1 MFEND
6 LKILTEKSVVS
17 EANFAKLF
25 PDIYKRVVDYSIS
38 FNITDWREMKYL
50 YMNRITERPV
60 CVICGK
66 PVKFR
71 SVNKGYTDTCSRE
84 CDLALKSQSHKKIWN
99 GYTKEEKA
107 ARVKQM
113 EDTRE
118 AKTGYRT
125 PFANPDTRKQIEKTM
140 LERYGTLYY
149 ISEEGRKSFQK
160 KMEEKREEIDEKISK
175 SWSEKTQEEK
185 SNINQKRAQTC
196 VEQFGVDNYSKTDEF
211 HKFMSNTTKSL
222 WQNSNWLDKVKNTNL
237 ERYGV
242 MYSCLAKH
250 VQDSNGKQISQSNK
264 EFAQLLEE
272 SGIKNV
278 EVEFSLKK
286 YSYDVKVG
294 DTLIEID
301 PSYTHNSTIGPYF
314 HGKHL
319 EAKDKDYHQ
328 KKSKFAQDQ
337 GYRCIHIWDWDQ
349 IEKIVYMLYNR
360 ERIFARNC
368 EVREVDL
375 DTTNEFL
382 NLYHL
387 QNTCRNQQFRLGLYY
402 NNELVEIMS
411 FGTPRFNH
419 NYQYE
424 LLRLCTRPDYIVV
437 GGANKLFNYFIEHY
451 NPSSVISYCDNS
463 KFSGNVYTQLGM
475 ILKDISKP
483 ACHWY
488 NIKTKQHIT
497 DNLLRQRGADQLLGT
512 TDGKGTSN
520 REIMLREGFVEV
532 YDCGQST
539 YIWKNSVKS
548 SI

>member
-6 LKILTEKSVVS
+6 LKILTEKSVLS

-25 PDIYKRVVDYSIS
+25 PDIYKRVVDYSIP

-50 YMNRITERPV
+50 YMNQINKRPV

-84 CDLALKSQSHKKIWN
+84 CDLELKSRSHKKIWN
-99 GYTKEEKA
+99 DYTKEEKED
-107 ARVKQM
+107 RVKRM

-149 ISEEGRKSFQK
+149 ISEEGRKRITDSHQ
-160 KMEEKREEIDEKISK
+160 EHREEIDKKIAK
-175 SWSEKTQEEK
+175 TWSEKTDEEK
-185 SNINQKRAQTC
+185 QEINQKRDNTC
-196 VEQFGVDNYSKTDEF
+196 LEKFGVNNYSKTSEF
-211 HKFMSNTTKSL
+211 HDYMSNKSKSL
-222 WQNSNWLDKVKNTNL
+222 WQDPDWKEKVKNTNL

-242 MYSCLAKH
+242 VYACLAKH
-250 VQDSNGKQISQSNK
+250 VQESNGKQISQSNK
-264 EFAQLLEE
+264 EFAQLLKQC
-272 SGIKNV
+272 GIKDV
-278 EVEFSLKK
+278 EFEFSLKK
-286 YSYDVKVG
+286 YSYDIKVG
-294 DTLIEID
+294 NKLLEIN

-319 EAKDKDYHQ
+319 EAKGKDYHQ
-328 KKSKFAQDQ
+328 QKTNFAKEN
-337 GYRCIHIWDWDQ
+337 GYQCIHIWDWDQ
-349 IEKIVYMLYNR
+349 PEKIIYMLSTR
-360 ERIFARNC
+360 ERLYAREC
-368 EVREVDL
+368 EVKEVNL
-375 DTTNEFL
+375 EATKEFL

-387 QNTCRNQQFRLGLYY
+387 QNSCRNQEVRLGLYY
-402 NNELVEIMS
+402 NEQLVEIMT
-411 FGTPRFNH
+411 FGKPRYN
-419 NYQYE
+419 NKYEWE

-437 GGANKLFNYFIEHY
+437 GGANKLFTYFIEQSQ
-451 NPSSVISYCDNS
+451 PASIISYCDNS

-475 ILKDISKP
+475 EYLCCSHP
-483 ACHWY
+483 RCHWY

-512 TDGKGTSN
+512 SYGKGTSN
-520 REIMLREGFVEV
+520 KEILTKEGFVEV

-539 YIWKNSVKS
+539 YIWQKS
-548 SI
+548 

>member
-6 LKILTEKSVVS
+6 VKILTEKSVVS

-25 PDIYKRVVDYSIS
+25 PDIYKRVVDYSTP

-50 YMNRITERPV
+50 YMNQINRRPV

-84 CDLALKSQSHKKIWN
+84 CDLALKSQSHKKIWD
-99 GYTKEEKA
+99 GYTKEERE

-196 VEQFGVDNYSKTDEF
+196 VEQFGVDNYSKTKDF
-211 HKFMSNTTKSL
+211 SGFMSEKTKSL
-222 WQNSNWLDKVKNTNL
+222 WQDKNWKEKIQNTIL

-242 MYSCLAKH
+242 MYACLAKH

-278 EVEFSLKK
+278 EVEFSLRK

-319 EAKDKDYHQ
+319 EPKDKDYHQ
-328 KKSKFAQDQ
+328 KKSKFAQDL

-349 IEKIVYMLYNR
+349 IEKVVYMLSDRDRIYAR
-360 ERIFARNC
+360 ECIVK
-368 EVREVDL
+368 EVSLE
-375 DTTNEFL
+375 DTKEFL

-387 QNTCRNQQFRLGLYY
+387 QNSCRNQEVRFGLYY
-402 NNELVEIMS
+402 KEQLVELMT
-411 FGTPRFNH
+411 FGKPRYNGK
-419 NYQYE
+419 YQWE

-437 GGANKLFNYFIEHY
+437 GGANKLFSHFIDVY
-451 NPSSVISYCDNS
+451 KPKSIISYCDNS

-475 ILKDISKP
+475 NYTGCSHP
-483 ACHWY
+483 RCHWY

-512 TDGKGTSN
+512 TYGKGTSN
-520 REIMLREGFVEV
+520 KEILTKEGFVEV

-539 YIWKNSVKS
+539 YTWKIK
-548 SI
+548 

>member
-17 EANFAKLF
+17 EVNFAKLF
-25 PDIYKRVVDYSIS
+25 PDIYKRVVDYSTQ
-38 FNITDWREMKYL
+38 FNISDWREMKYL
-50 YMNRITERPV
+50 YMNQIKDRPV

-84 CDLALKSQSHKKIWN
+84 CDLQLKSQSHKKIWN
-99 GYTKEEKA
+99 GYTKEEKT

-149 ISEEGRKSFQK
+149 ISEEGRKNFQK
-160 KMEEKREEIDEKISK
+160 KMEEKREEIDVKISK

-196 VEQFGVDNYSKTDEF
+196 VERFGVYNYSKTDEF

-222 WQNSNWLDKVKNTNL
+222 WQNTNWLDKVKNTNL

-286 YSYDVKVG
+286 YSYDVKVR

-319 EAKDKDYHQ
+319 EPKDKDYHQ
-328 KKSKFAQDQ
+328 QKTKFAQEN
-337 GYRCIHIWDWDQ
+337 GYQCIHVWDWDQ
-349 IEKIVYMLYNR
+349 LEKVIYMLSNREKIYAR
-360 ERIFARNC
+360 EC
-368 EVREVDL
+368 EVKEVNL
-375 DTTNEFL
+375 ETTKEFL

-387 QNTCRNQQFRLGLYY
+387 QNSCRNQEIRLGLYY
-402 NNELVEIMS
+402 KEQLVEVMT
-411 FGTPRFNH
+411 FGNPRYNSK
-419 NYQYE
+419 YQWE
-424 LLRLCTRPDYIVV
+424 LLRLCTRPGYIVV
-437 GGANKLFNYFIEHY
+437 GGANKLFTYFIEQY
-451 NPSSVISYCDNS
+451 KPTSVISYCDNS
-463 KFSGNVYTQLGM
+463 KFDGTVYYKLGM
-475 ILKDISKP
+475 KYLGTSKP
-483 ACHWY
+483 TSHWY

-512 TDGKGTSN
+512 KYGKGTSN
-520 REIMLREGFVEV
+520 KDIMLAEGFVEV

-539 YIWKNSVKS
+539 FVWTRV
-548 SI
+548 

>member
-1 MFEND
+1 MIEND
-6 LKILTEKSVVS
+6 LKVLREKSVLS
-17 EANFAKLF
+17 EASFAKLF
-25 PDIYKRVVDYSIS
+25 PDIYKRVADYSIS

-50 YMNRITERPV
+50 YMNQINKRPV

-84 CDLALKSQSHKKIWN
+84 CDLALKSQSHKKIWTS
-99 GYTKEEKA
+99 YTKEEKE

-149 ISEEGRKSFQK
+149 ISEEGRKRISKFGK
-160 KMEEKREEIDEKISK
+160 EHRREIDKKIAK
-175 SWSEKTQEEK
+175 TWSEKTHEEK
-185 SNINQKRAQTC
+185 QEINQKRDNTC
-196 VEQFGVDNYSKTDEF
+196 LEKFGVNNYSKTSEF
-211 HKFMSNTTKSL
+211 HDYMSSKSKSL
-222 WQNSNWLDKVKNTNL
+222 WQDSDWKEKVKNTNL

-242 MYSCLAKH
+242 IYACLAKH

-264 EFAQLLEE
+264 EFSMLLEN

-286 YSYDVKVG
+286 YSYDIKVG
-294 DTLIEID
+294 NILIEID
-301 PSYTHNSTIGPYF
+301 PAYTHNSTIGPYF

-319 EAKDKDYHQ
+319 EPKSKDYHQ
-328 KKSKFAQDQ
+328 QKTKFAQEN
-337 GYRCIHIWDWDQ
+337 GYQCIHVWDWDQ
-349 IEKIVYMLYNR
+349 LEKVIYMLSNREKIYAR
-360 ERIFARNC
+360 EC
-368 EVREVDL
+368 EVKEVDL
-375 DTTNEFL
+375 ETTKGFL

-387 QNTCRNQQFRLGLYY
+387 QNSCRNQEIRLGLYY
-402 NNELVEIMS
+402 KEQLVEVMT
-411 FGTPRFNH
+411 FGKPRYNSK
-419 NYQYE
+419 YQWE

-437 GGANKLFNYFIEHY
+437 GGANKLFSHFINQY
-451 NPSSVISYCDNS
+451 NPLSVISYCDNS

-475 ILKDISKP
+475 NYNGCSHP
-483 ACHWY
+483 RCHWY

-497 DNLLRQRGADQLLGT
+497 DNLLCQRGADQLLGT
-512 TDGKGTSN
+512 TYGKGTN
-520 REIMLREGFVEV
+520 NKEIMIKEGFVEV

-539 YIWKNSVKS
+539 YTWEKTQ
-548 SI
+548 